1 MKRPFGRLFF
11 VMEEYKDQKQYSAEQ
26 IMRLLSEKKSDFW
39 VEEGRKRSL
48 ALFHEAAKR
57 VPAYRDFLKKNN
69 VDPKKIKTWE
79 DFQTHVPVMSKKNY
93 LRQYPLEKLCWDGSL
108 KKPLV
113 FTATSGST
121 GEPFYFPRDEALDQQ
136 SSVMHE
142 MFLKSSGLDPKKS
155 TLVVVCFGMGVW
167 IGGLI
172 TYQAFKNIS
181 ERGYPLTILTPGV
194 NKKEIYEALKN
205 IGGKFDQV
213 VLCGYP
219 PFIKDIID
227 DGEGQGISW
236 KKFDLRII
244 FAAEAFSEQFRKHI
258 VKKTGIKNQYTRITN
273 IYGTADLGT
282 MAQETPLSV
291 LIRETALEDPGIFK
305 NIFKGVTRVPTLTQ
319 FNPLYVNFEEVDNN
333 ILCTG
338 YNALPFIRYAIGD
351 HGGVMSFKEMEQ
363 VLGNKKNSITQAA
376 QHLGFKSATAELPF
390 VYVYER
396 DDFSTKFYGAIVYPE
411 HIKNAV
417 QHPSLDE
424 FLTGKF
430 TMVTQ
435 CDEKQNQFLEINTE
449 LRPGAN
455 LSENIKDIVHKLVLE
470 SLLEKN
476 AEYRNNHTMMPDK
489 VMPKLVF
496 WEYEHPLHFKPG
508 AKQKWIKK

>member
-1 MKRPFGRLFF
+1 MAASK
-11 VMEEYKDQKQYSAEQ
+11 EQKQYSAEQ
-26 IMRLLSEKKSDFW
+26 IMKLLSEKKSDFW
-39 VEEGRKRSL
+39 VAEGRKRSL
-48 ALFHEAAKR
+48 ALFHEAAQR
-57 VPAYRDFLKKNN
+57 VPAYKDFLKKHK
-69 VDPKKIKTWE
+69 VDPKKVKTWD
-79 DFQTHVPVMSKKNY
+79 DFQKYVPIMTKKDY

-108 KKPLV
+108 KKSLV

-121 GEPFYFPRDEALDQQ
+121 GEPFYFPRDEALDFQ

-172 TYQAFKNIS
+172 TYQAFKLIAS
-181 ERGYPLTILTPGV
+181 RGYPLTILTPGV
-194 NKKEIYEALKN
+194 
-205 IGGKFDQV
+205 
-213 VLCGYP
+213 
-219 PFIKDIID
+219 
-227 DGEGQGISW
+227 
-236 KKFDLRII
+236 DLRIV

-258 VKKTGIKNQYTRITN
+258 AKKTGIKNLHTKITN

-282 MAQETPLSV
+282 MAQETPLSI
-291 LIRETALEDPGIFK
+291 LIRETALDEPQVFQSIFK
-305 NIFKGVTRVPTLTQ
+305 EITRVPTLTQ
-319 FNPLYVNFEEVDNN
+319 FNPLFINFEEVDKN
-333 ILCTG
+333 IFCTG
-338 YNALPFIRYAIGD
+338 YSALPLIRYALGD
-351 HGGVMSFKEMEQ
+351 HGGVVSFKEMEQ
-363 VLGNKKNSITQAA
+363 ALGNKKNSIVQTA
-376 QHLGFKSATAELPF
+376 QRLGFKNTVAELPF

-396 DDFSTKFYGAIVYPE
+396 DDLSTKLYGAIVYPE

-417 QHPSLDE
+417 QHPTLGD

-430 TMVTQ
+430 TMITQ
-435 CDEKQNQFLEINTE
+435 HDENQNQFLEINTE

-455 LSENIKDIVHKLVLE
+455 LSENIKSTIHDLVLE

-476 AEYRNNHTMMPDK
+476 AEYRNNHSMMPDK
-489 VMPKLVF
+489 VMPKIVF

>member
-1 MKRPFGRLFF
+1 MAAS
-11 VMEEYKDQKQYSAEQ
+11 KDQKQYSAEQ
-26 IMRLLSEKKSDFW
+26 IMKLLSEKKSDFW
-39 VEEGRKRSL
+39 VAEGRKRSL
-48 ALFHEAAKR
+48 ALFHEAAQR
-57 VPAYRDFLKKNN
+57 VPAYKDFLKKHK
-69 VDPKKIKTWE
+69 VDPKKVKTWD
-79 DFQTHVPVMSKKNY
+79 DFQKYVPIMTKKDY

-108 KKPLV
+108 KKSLV

-121 GEPFYFPRDEALDQQ
+121 GEPFYFPRDEALDFQ

-172 TYQAFKNIS
+172 TYQAFKLIAS
-181 ERGYPLTILTPGV
+181 RGYPLTILTPGV

-227 DGEGQGISW
+227 DAEGHGISW
-236 KKFDLRII
+236 KKFDLRIV

-258 VKKTGIKNQYTRITN
+258 AKKTGIKNLHTKITN

-282 MAQETPLSV
+282 MAQETPLSI
-291 LIRETALEDPGIFK
+291 LIRETALDEPQVFQSIFK
-305 NIFKGVTRVPTLTQ
+305 EITRVPTLTQ
-319 FNPLYVNFEEVDNN
+319 FNPLFINFEEVDKN
-333 ILCTG
+333 IFCTG
-338 YNALPFIRYAIGD
+338 YSALPLIRYALGD
-351 HGGVMSFKEMEQ
+351 HGGVVSFKEMEQ
-363 VLGNKKNSITQAA
+363 ALGNKKNSIVQTA
-376 QHLGFKSATAELPF
+376 QRLGFKNTVAELPF

-396 DDFSTKFYGAIVYPE
+396 DDLSTKLYGAIVYPE

-417 QHPSLDE
+417 QHPTLGD

-430 TMVTQ
+430 TMITQ
-435 CDEKQNQFLEINTE
+435 HDENQNQFLEINTE

-455 LSENIKDIVHKLVLE
+455 LSENIKSTIHELVLE

-489 VMPKLVF
+489 VMPKIVF